1 MPEFF
6 WSPTLF
12 FSPQEDDFWKSQ
24 WLGAVHQRI
33 WTRAWCQ
40 KIKRFALLFLFI
52 SVNICRAALF
62 PAGVKTGKVFD
73 SFRICFKPNKDAVGS
88 WPVLRQNPSLAQFPI
103 QILLFWS
110 SWTLG
115 SMSSLWELELSMEP
129 GRDGSVSSWA
139 DDQTFKA
146 LVLRC
151 KRTAALHMLPT
162 QAGTCCWCCFSAL
175 GKAQCPNGSRQSLV
189 FPATA
194 PCPECQQSKPFRRVT
209 GISFV
214 PHFADIPCLLFFSQP
229 GSMFSQAMKKWVQGN
244 TDEVCPLSCSSCDFT
259 LQRNKALIFL
269 ILVVIS
275 EYLFAAPRT
284 GRHCVLNIIWLHV
297 CVKLVCSLPVLAG
310 WTN

>member
-1 MPEFF
+1 MVLH
-6 WSPTLF
+6 S
-12 FSPQEDDFWKSQ
+12 SPQEDDIWKSQ
-24 WLGAVHQRI
+24 WPGAVHQRI

-40 KIKRFALLFLFI
+40 KIKRFALLFLST

-62 PAGVKTGKVFD
+62 PAGVKIGKVFD
-73 SFRICFKPNKDAVGS
+73 SFQICFKPNRGDVED

-110 SWTLG
+110 SWTPG
-115 SMSSLWELELSMEP
+115 SMSSLWEFWSCQGNLAGME
-129 GRDGSVSSWA
+129 VSAAWA
-139 DDQTFKA
+139 GDQTCKA
-146 LVLRC
+146 LVLGC
-151 KRTAALHMLPT
+151 KRAAALHMLPT
-162 QAGTCCWCCFSAL
+162 QAGTCCWSCFSAL

-194 PCPECQQSKPFRRVT
+194 PCPEHQQSKPFRRVT

-214 PHFADIPCLLFFSQP
+214 PHFADIPCLLFLSQP

-244 TDEVCPLSCSSCDFT
+244 TDEVCPISCSSCDFT
-259 LQRNKALIFL
+259 LQRNKVLMFL
-269 ILVVIS
+269 ILAVIS
-275 EYLFAAPRT
+275 EYLFAAART
-284 GRHCVLNIIWLHV
+284 GRLCVLNIIWLHV